1 MTKNNIKKAVVQ
13 AIYTSVALGLVIMQ
27 VKSAQAATLAV
38 NNLNDSDQ
46 NSIDI
51 NVSELRIIND
61 SNATILD
68 STTNGGNI
76 SISSGNIV
84 LSTNVTIPVST
95 TNGNSEQISG
105 GSNNGGNIIVTA
117 SDVILLT
124 TVPEPSALAGS
135 ILACSLAWLAK
146 RNLAAFRKP
155 KI

>member
-1 MTKNNIKKAVVQ
+1 MTKNNRKKAVVQ
-13 AIYTSVALGLVIMQ
+13 AIYTSVALSLVIMQ

-38 NNLNDSDQ
+38 NNLNDSNQ

-95 TNGNSEQISG
+95 TKGNFEQISG
-105 GSNNGGNIIVTA
+105 GSNNGGNITITTGNL
-117 SDVILLT
+117 ILQP
-124 TVPEPSALAGS
+124 VPEPSAIAGS
-135 ILACSLAWLAK
+135 ILAGSLAWLAK
-146 RNLAAFRKP
+146 IDLAAFRKP